1 MFCLYVMQIWMNGVV
16 TFLNQLIFAV
26 KYFFIFLCDKHY
38 EKKRSR
44 FRKLIPNPSIV
55 FEIFYFI
62 ASMALS
68 LYEFLQ

>member
-1 MFCLYVMQIWMNGVV
+1 MQIWMNMVV

-26 KYFFIFLCDKHY
+26 KYFLFFFVTSTMK
-38 EKKRSR
+38 KKRSR
-44 FRKLIPNPSIV
+44 LRKLIHNPSIV

-62 ASMALS
+62 ASVALL